1 MSSTSTA
8 GAVWKGTGELK
19 ALRRIVGGDDGEENV
34 PATLGHNRPPKGAVH
49 ETTGSEIALEEQAEA
64 VERALT
70 ASDTA
75 QSEAEGRAV
84 RAGQELRRLR
94 EIFVEIGRQRNLK
107 LINLHAAGLSYSEI
121 AEQVGLP
128 VAMVT
133 KRIQRKSQSGRVEV
147 NAFFEWA
154 TQRFNKKRSTLR
166 NYMALAVDGNRK
178 YREAT
183 RKQKKRNENR
193 KLLLEFVKG
202 ADAGNM
208 KAALFKKAFMALQ
221 PPPARKETL
230 LWACSMVIGSEDPQ
244 EIARWFA
251 DAMGKPRYGDARGN
265 R

>member
-1 MSSTSTA
+1 MSETKQR
-8 GAVWKGTGELK
+8 GADWISGGELK
-19 ALRRIVGGDDGEENV
+19 ALHRIVGGTSEDDEDA
-34 PATLGHNRPPKGAVH
+34 PAPVGHNRPPQGAVH
-49 ETTGSEIALEEQAEA
+49 ETTGPEIALEEQAEA

-75 QSEAEGRAV
+75 QSEAEGKAV
-84 RAGQELRRLR
+84 RVGQELRRLR

-107 LINLHAAGLSYSEI
+107 LINLHTAGLSYSEI

-133 KRIQRKSQSGRVEV
+133 KRIQRKSQQSGRVEV

-178 YREAT
+178 YREAA
-183 RKQKKRNENR
+183 RNQKKRNENR
-193 KLLLEFVKG
+193 KLLLDFVKG
-202 ADAGNM
+202 AEAQNM
-208 KAALFKKAFMALQ
+208 KASLFKKAFMVLQ

-251 DAMGKPRYGDARGN
+251 DAMGKR
-265 R
+265 